1 MGSGKPIPRIT
12 ALPAVP
18 AMYSKLLAKAEE
30 IFKDKKT
37 RDYVKAQCSKRVRL
51 MTCGTGSLTPAV
63 RDQWRNATGNTS
75 SPALN
80 FWVLINISLMVSS
93 ET

>member
-18 AMYSKLLAKAEE
+18 AMYARLLAKAEE

-51 MTCGTGSLTPAV
+51 MTCGTASLTPTL
-63 RDQWRNATGNTS
+63 RDQWRNATGDYSNSLNSNTI
-75 SPALN
+75 L
-80 FWVLINISLMVSS
+80 
-93 ET
+93 

>member
-18 AMYSKLLAKAEE
+18 AMYARLLAKAEE

-51 MTCGTGSLTPAV
+51 MTCGTASLTPTL
-63 RDQWRNATGNTS
+63 RDQWRNATGD
-75 SPALN
+75 
-80 FWVLINISLMVSS
+80 
-93 ET
+93 